1 MTEQELTDELTNLQ
15 QKRLDLA
22 AKLDKETL
30 QLQLW
35 DKRISLLQE
44 LLATRQILV
53 TLETRH
59 EQEGAEITVTTS
71 LGA

>member
-1 MTEQELTDELTNLQ
+1 MTGQELMDELAGLQ
-15 QKRLDLA
+15 QERLDLA
-22 AKLDKETL
+22 ASLDEGTL
-30 QLQLW
+30 RLQRW

-71 LGA
+71 QGV